1 MRRAILNNSLLLLVL
16 VIVMSACA
24 QEKPVKKEI
33 GLQLW
38 SVRDDM
44 NKDVV
49 STIQEIGKM
58 GYTFVEAAG
67 YSDGQ
72 FYGMDPLAFKEL
84 LNENGLEFT
93 SSHCGQALP
102 DSASWEATMQWWDQ
116 CIDAHVAAE
125 VDYLVQPFMDEKGY
139 GSLEDLQR
147 YCDYFNAV
155 GEKCNAKGIRFG
167 YHNHDKEFEEVDG
180 IVRYDYMLQN
190 TDPDKVMFQLDLY
203 WIQIGGKDAIS
214 YFNNYP
220 GRFELWHVKDEKELG
235 KSGMMDFEPIFNE
248 ADKSGMKH
256 FIVEVERY
264 DYAPLESVKM
274 SLDFLTNA
282 EYVK

>member
-1 MRRAILNNSLLLLVL
+1 MRRGFLNSSLLLLTL
-16 VIVMSACA
+16 VVMMSGCA
-24 QEKPVKKEI
+24 QEKSVKKEI
-33 GLQLW
+33 GLQLY
-38 SVRDDM
+38 SVRDDLK
-44 NKDVV
+44 KDVA

-58 GYTFVEAAG
+58 GYIFVEAAG

-72 FYGMDPLAFKEL
+72 FYGMEPVAFKEL

-102 DSASWEATMQWWDQ
+102 DSASWEATMMWWDQ

-125 VDYLVQPFMDEKGY
+125 VEYVVQPFMDEKGY

-147 YCDYFNAV
+147 YCDYFNAI

-203 WIQIGGKDAIS
+203 WIMMGGKDALT
-214 YFNNYP
+214 YFNDYP

-235 KSGMMDFEPIFNE
+235 KSGLMDFEPIFNQ

-256 FIVEVERY
+256 IIVEVERY
-264 DYAPLESVKM
+264 DYTPLESVKM